1 MSMNITLSPQQ
12 ERFIQELLA
21 NGKFQSA
28 EAVISQALKLLEA
41 QQQEYD
47 AWVEDVR
54 NKVDEATVELA
65 RGEGIPLD
73 TVMSQLE
80 EKYR

>member
-1 MSMNITLSPQQ
+1 MNITLSPQQ

-21 NGKFQSA
+21 TDQFQSA
-28 EAVISQALKLLEA
+28 EAVIHQALKLLEA

-54 NKVDEATVELA
+54 NKVDEATAELT

>member
-1 MSMNITLSPQQ
+1 MNITLSPQQ

-54 NKVDEATVELA
+54 NKVDEATAELA

-73 TVMSQLE
+73 TVMSQLQ

>member
-1 MSMNITLSPQQ
+1 MNITLSPQQ
-12 ERFIQELLA
+12 ERFIQKQLA

-54 NKVDEATVELA
+54 NKVDEATAELA

-73 TVMSQLE
+73 TVMSQLQ

>member
-12 ERFIQELLA
+12 EHFIQKLLA
-21 NGKFQSA
+21 TGQFQSA
-28 EAVISQALKLLEA
+28 EAVIHQALKLLEA

-54 NKVDEATVELA
+54 NKVDEANAELT

-73 TVMSQLE
+73 TAMSQLE